1 MSSSLSHTE
10 EYLQSKIAQTEAEL
24 NKIFRT
30 AHQRLDQL
38 ISEERLSPMCAYT
51 SKTHN
56 KVLDESSVSRSTPF
70 EKEQIEYQLQL
81 GSTRLTPQQ
90 LSELTEGTIVPLLDS
105 TSGQIQIWSNGRI
118 FGRGV
123 LLVVNGQFAV
133 KLETI
138 E

>member
-30 AHQRLDQL
+30 VHQRLDQL
-38 ISEERLSPMCAYT
+38 ISEERLSQMCAYA
-51 SKTHN
+51 SQTHS
-56 KVLDESSVSRSTPF
+56 KVLDEPSVSRSTPF